1 MDMPQIP
8 GLERG
13 ILVAAFSGAVAYL
26 CTQDKMPPVR
36 ALAYVIAGGMAAVY
50 FGPAI
55 VDWMT
60 FKGWIA
66 PPVPGEQM
74 SRIGYAVVFGTG
86 VCGIW
91 LLNIIVA
98 IATAV
103 KARAG
108 DFVGKIID
116 RITGDNKPQGGA

>member
-13 ILVAAFSGAVAYL
+13 IIVAAFSGAVAYL
-26 CTQDKMPPVR
+26 CTQDKMPPLR

-55 VDWMT
+55 VDWCT
-60 FKGWIA
+60 FRGWIA
-66 PPVPGEQM
+66 PPGPAGM

-98 IATAV
+98 IAAEV

-108 DFVGKIID
+108 TFVGKMID
-116 RITGDNKPQGGA
+116 RVTGDNKPQGGA